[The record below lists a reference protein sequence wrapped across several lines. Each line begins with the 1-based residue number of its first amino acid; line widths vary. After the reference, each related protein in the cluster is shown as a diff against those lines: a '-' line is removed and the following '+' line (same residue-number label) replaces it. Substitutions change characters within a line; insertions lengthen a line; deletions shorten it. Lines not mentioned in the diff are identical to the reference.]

1 MDNRLIEIETKLAY
15 TEDLVQKLNEVV
27 TDQQARLMQ
36 LESLCES
43 LVERLK
49 ALGDDSPMDQTP
61 HQPPPHY

>member
-36 LESLCES
+36 LEALCAS
-43 LVERLK
+43 LVERLQ
-49 ALGDDSPMDQTP
+49 ALGDDNAIDQTP